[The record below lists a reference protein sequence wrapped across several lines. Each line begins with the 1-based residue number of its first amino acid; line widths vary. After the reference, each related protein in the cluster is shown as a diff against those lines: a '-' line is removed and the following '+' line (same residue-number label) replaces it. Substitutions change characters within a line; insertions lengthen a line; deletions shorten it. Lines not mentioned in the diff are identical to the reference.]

1 MHARKSIIYNVILF
15 LAEIHCIDYI
25 PSLFDFGTGRD
36 LPAFFLYVFLIEV
49 NSRHIYTDFAL
60 FLFLSKAVVNI
71 VGVGAENVT
80 ASSAALYV
88 FNCRLAEKRD
98 LFVFFKRQC
107 VIIVLEQNHTLT
119 CGFSWECGVLGGAR
133 QLSAVWTHRYT
144 RLISESCV
152 FIHNQIS
159 ILFGFKIII
168 KQTDD

>member
-1 MHARKSIIYNVILF
+1 MHACKSIIDNVILF
-15 LAEIHCIDYI
+15 PAEIHCIDYI

-88 FNCRLAEKRD
+88 FNCRLAEKRN

-119 CGFSWECGVLGGAR
+119 CGFS
-133 QLSAVWTHRYT
+133 
-144 RLISESCV
+144 
-152 FIHNQIS
+152 
-159 ILFGFKIII
+159 
-168 KQTDD
+168 